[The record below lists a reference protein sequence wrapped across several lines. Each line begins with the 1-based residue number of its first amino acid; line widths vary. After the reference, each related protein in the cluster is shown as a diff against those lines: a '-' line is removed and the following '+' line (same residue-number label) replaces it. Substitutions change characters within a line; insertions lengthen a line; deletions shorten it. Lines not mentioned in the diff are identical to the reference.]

1 MLKKILLT
9 LMLVIPAG
17 VAMADGLPYFSF
29 QTSSG
34 ETTTLSV
41 TGLKITFSEGN
52 IVATNSDGASF
63 TTSVAALAK
72 MYFSATATGID
83 AVAESTI
90 AEGDIYNVQGVRVRR
105 TDEMGE
111 VRGLPEGVYVVRQNG
126 KTRKVL
132 VK

>member
-1 MLKKILLT
+1 MFKKILLT
-9 LMLVIPAG
+9 LLLAVPAG
-17 VAMADGLPYFSF
+17 LAMADGFPYFAF

-41 TGLKITFSEGN
+41 TGLKITFSDGN
-52 IVATNSDGASF
+52 IVATNEEGANF
-63 TTSVAALAK
+63 TTSIESLAK

-83 AVAESTI
+83 AVTSTA
-90 AEGDIYNVQGVRVRR
+90 AEGDIYNVQGIRVGR
-105 TDEMGE
+105 TDKMGE
-111 VRGLPEGVYVVRQNG
+111 VRGLPEGVYVVKQNG

>member
-1 MLKKILLT
+1 
-9 LMLVIPAG
+9 MLVIPAG

-41 TGLKITFSEGN
+41 TGLKITFSDGN
-52 IVATNSDGASF
+52 IVATNKDGASY
-63 TTSVAALAK
+63 TASIETLAK

-83 AVAESTI
+83 AVSETMVAD
-90 AEGDIYNVQGVRVRR
+90 GDIYNVQGIRVGR

-111 VRGLPEGVYVVRQNG
+111 VRGLPEGVYVVKQNG